1 MNEMTYFLIVWFIFV
16 ASFYIYRM
24 NKQDIF
30 RKKVDNI
37 LRLIDTSL
45 DIYADTYIVE
55 GMKTYPKDLEEIR
68 EHLVKHGLDFYKEF
82 CIRKD
87 FILIYLPIKENDKI
101 VRYTLAI
108 INRHCEAF
116 YSNRS
121 LGGTSEVL
129 QSLSEMDINYLKKCN
144 SISRHFLLRNIFMI
158 LYFIFVLLTLFIPF
172 LGLDEVPVYNVI
184 YLCAINIILVY
195 INIKDKTSLDN
206 EIFKFIYQQR

>member
-1 MNEMTYFLIVWFIFV
+1 MNEMTYFFIVWFIFV

-24 NKQDIF
+24 NKQVIF
-30 RKKVDNI
+30 KRKVDNI

-45 DIYADTYIVE
+45 DIYAHTHIVE
-55 GMKTYPKDLEEIR
+55 GIKFYPKNLEEIR

-87 FILIYLPIKENDKI
+87 FILIYSPIKENDKI

-108 INRHCEAF
+108 INRHCEVF

-121 LGGTSEVL
+121 LGGTNEVL

-144 SISRHFLLRNIFMI
+144 IISRYFLLKNIFMI
-158 LYFIFVLLTLFIPF
+158 LYFLFVFLTVLMPF
-172 LGLDEVPVYNVI
+172 LGLDEVHVYNVI

-195 INIKDKTSLDN
+195 LNIKDKTNLDN
-206 EIFKFIYQQR
+206 EICKFIYQQR